1 MLISPPFLPAPTA
14 GESDSDWIAR
24 AMPVPVDCAVG
35 TYAPEGSFPVSS
47 YLQWH
52 NGVHCTAPVEDGRH
66 LPVCAVADG
75 TIVFVA
81 QPAPHSEDPAHPL
94 NYPLGTRD
102 GWTDNGCVAVRHTT
116 AIGAAGG
123 LPTRITFFSLS
134 MHLRTLADRSSDA
147 KGKAAPW
154 KVGDRVYRK
163 DVLGEAGRIMGAK
176 GRLHFEIF
184 CDEANLQT
192 LIGRPAKWAED
203 EPFAA
208 PQADGRTDAVF
219 GSMFV
224 YLPGTTPTSATL
236 PGDPVR
242 RPSGLQLGAD
252 RWVEIRYDGGSSFV
266 SSRDASGQPVGV
278 APFAPLKVAD
288 FEYDMYKRA
297 IDLHAAYLARGG
309 SRPSSPSGWYEL
321 LRFGRNLGPDPL
333 PADAAHWRE
342 IPAAGGSIWVDLNAA
357 GTFKFSEADFL
368 PATGWNCFGD
378 DPTPDDQRCD
388 SIELKRLIRDRDPQN
403 PQRMTRDALCRRI
416 AKPSVRSRL
425 RKAICRFPS
434 EWDRSTM
441 LKRYEWIRGLDETF
455 EMDKPE
461 NWERFV
467 RHCET
472 LTFPDLPQEVKD
484 ATWRFHPVEFISV
497 MRRCGW
503 LGIEELAQ
511 LVPAA
516 ALRVGKNKSN
526 GAVGYM
532 WEDIPVQNRTAQ
544 NRFLIDHYSSLNR
557 TTRKYGIISP
567 LRQACFF
574 GNAVQE
580 TLWLRSAVELGG
592 TSYWYSPWHGRGF
605 LQLTHSENYFSY
617 WLWRGRSFSPALRL
631 ALNQASIL
639 EGKKTPP
646 LRRTGAIAD
655 VNFPDMT
662 QQITDWRQHIEGT
675 STIGSQ
681 FEASF
686 APADSAGFY
695 WISLRTN
702 MRADSPHHLERI
714 AVKTVNGSGQKIY
727 YRSQSFWN
735 TAATVNLP
743 SKIGHTNFAG
753 LNGFEP
759 RCGAY
764 TRALQIL
771 SEIRFPDVSGIARLP
786 MPE

>member
-1 MLISPPFLPAPTA
+1 
-14 GESDSDWIAR
+14 
-24 AMPVPVDCAVG
+24 
-35 TYAPEGSFPVSS
+35 
-47 YLQWH
+47 
-52 NGVHCTAPVEDGRH
+52 
-66 LPVCAVADG
+66 
-75 TIVFVA
+75 
-81 QPAPHSEDPAHPL
+81 
-94 NYPLGTRD
+94 
-102 GWTDNGCVAVRHTT
+102 
-116 AIGAAGG
+116 
-123 LPTRITFFSLS
+123 

-163 DVLGEAGRIMGAK
+163 DVLGEAGRIMGAE

-184 CDEANLQT
+184 CDEANLQNI
-192 LIGRPAKWAED
+192 IGRPAKWAED

-219 GSMFV
+219 GSVFV

-403 PQRMTRDALCRRI
+403 PQRMTRDALCGRI

-441 LKRYEWIRGLDETF
+441 LKRYEWIRGPDETF

-503 LGIEELAQ
+503 LSAEEFAQCIPRKPSDKETVSWDKALA
-511 LVPAA
+511 
-516 ALRVGKNKSN
+516 
-526 GAVGYM
+526 
-532 WEDIPVQNRTAQ
+532 
-544 NRFLIDHYSSLNR
+544 
-557 TTRKYGIISP
+557 
-567 LRQACFF
+567 
-574 GNAVQE
+574 
-580 TLWLRSAVELGG
+580 
-592 TSYWYSPWHGRGF
+592 
-605 LQLTHSENYFSY
+605 
-617 WLWRGRSFSPALRL
+617 
-631 ALNQASIL
+631 
-639 EGKKTPP
+639 
-646 LRRTGAIAD
+646 
-655 VNFPDMT
+655 
-662 QQITDWRQHIEGT
+662 
-675 STIGSQ
+675 
-681 FEASF
+681 
-686 APADSAGFY
+686 
-695 WISLRTN
+695 
-702 MRADSPHHLERI
+702 
-714 AVKTVNGSGQKIY
+714 
-727 YRSQSFWN
+727 RSQSN
-735 TAATVNLP
+735 TTALNMLVTKFCGESRSRKAHLLTQVHQETGLLQFASEIGRGATATYGP
-743 SKIGHTNFAG
+743 FYGRG
-753 LNGFEP
+753 
-759 RCGAY
+759 Y
-764 TRALQIL
+764 LQITWP
-771 SEIRFPDVSGIARLP
+771 SNYAKYGKFKSMPDQVNPVYADTRINTTSKHSDVDGSTDTWAPKYDPEIVSRDLMHAADSTGMYWVSKKYRSTSNINRICDLPFDSISVAFICWLTNGGANGYKNRHRYAAHLKNVLFDFPSFQGSTNLRYPALNPASNPLLCRTFPPTPVPLTESQPIQYEKQRP
-786 MPE
+786 